1 MKFLKK
7 FEEGW
12 SCKMNG
18 NTPIKLGQNGLR
30 LAIEETKKFDRM
42 IRDSYEQ
49 IGLEVYGVKH
59 TPGIAVFVYGSPG
72 RRELIGGDSDA
83 DIFLIE
89 KERTEE
95 SQDFRKRLKKK
106 WETFGFSKVD
116 LPSWGT
122 YKEIETYLEKSLVE
136 GNQVLETRFL
146 AGDNLVEQEV
156 AQRKN
161 KFDSVERGLENIV
174 FNRLYLNQY
183 FRQRIRDGALN
194 LKYCPG
200 GSRDFLFVYWH
211 DRLDRMLNGD
221 PDDPLYIPR
230 VQSGLSRLVNQG
242 KINEKDSNSLIEA
255 INFSIELR
263 SDVLSLN
270 KSTSDRGLTFL
281 DDSTLKRL
289 NLVGYPDPE
298 TIRSYFGEYRSRIE
312 NFSKLIWSETIKKAG
327 SLRGRIWEEQF
338 RQAYIPETREEIRAK
353 IHSDDPL
360 LSTALIW
367 GASES
372 GQKRLFD
379 SLSKKHKESENWS
392 VIGSIVCSPLCDKE
406 FLHHFGTGQLKED
419 GYGYLLRVVAR
430 NKNVSKE
437 TLKSIAEDPKL
448 EKRYTE
454 VAKVALI
461 KGNKEANNQI

>member
-1 MKFLKK
+1 
-7 FEEGW
+7 
-12 SCKMNG
+12 MNG
-18 NTPIKLGQNGLR
+18 NAPLKFGQEGLN
-30 LAIEETKKFDRM
+30 LSIEETKKFDRM
-42 IRDSYEQ
+42 IRESYEQ
-49 IGLEVYGVKH
+49 IGLEVYGAKH
-59 TPGIAVFVYGSPG
+59 TPGIAVFAYGSPG

-89 KERTEE
+89 KERTKR
-95 SQDFRKRLKKK
+95 SKNFREKLKKK

-122 YKEIETYLEKSLVE
+122 YEEIETYMEKSLVE

-146 AGDNLVEQEV
+146 TGDNLVAQEV
-156 AQRKN
+156 LQRKK
-161 KFDSVERGLENIV
+161 KFDSIERGLENIV
-174 FNRLYLNQY
+174 FNRLYFNQY

-194 LKYCPG
+194 LKYCHG

-211 DRLDRMLNGD
+211 DRLDRMLNND
-221 PDDPLYIPR
+221 PDDPSYIPR
-230 VQSGLSRLVNQG
+230 VQSGLGRLVNQG
-242 KINEKDSNSLIEA
+242 KVQQKNANNLIEA
-255 INFSIELR
+255 INFSVELR

-270 KSTSDRGLTFL
+270 RETSDRGLTFL
-281 DDSTLKRL
+281 NNLTLKNL
-289 NLVGYPDPE
+289 NSIGYPDSE
-298 TIRSYFGEYRSRIE
+298 IIRSYFEAYRGRIE
-312 NFSKLIWSETIKKAG
+312 DLSKLVWEETIKKAG
-327 SLRGRIWEEQF
+327 LLRGQVWKKQF
-338 RQAYIPETREEIRAK
+338 KQAYNPETEEFIREK
-353 IHSDDPL
+353 IPSDDPL

-372 GQKRLFD
+372 NQKRLFD

-392 VIGSIVCSPLCDKE
+392 VIGSMVCSPLCDQE
-406 FLHHFGTGQLKED
+406 VLHHFGTGQLKEK

-437 TLKSIAEDPKL
+437 TLKSIIEDPKL

-454 VAKVALI
+454 VAKVALT